1 MDEETPRQV
10 VGGKPACLKTKL
22 QRRARVRRRLL
33 VFFLFFMGLPL
44 AFVIYIQLAIKFGAA
59 GKGYWRV
66 ADLQGTHVGL
76 VFGCDDKFE
85 NRDNLYFKYRMDA
98 AAELWHAGKL
108 RGLIVSGDN
117 RAADYNEPQKMR
129 QALILRGVPDE
140 KIVCDYAGLRTLDSV
155 VRCKKVFGTSK
166 VLMISQQFQ
175 NERAIYIAN
184 DNGLEAIAYH
194 AADVSLRGGMRTKV
208 REWGARVKMWLDLRV
223 LHTQPKHLGPQ
234 VILPF

>member
-1 MDEETPRQV
+1 MDEENARQV
-10 VGGKPACLKTKL
+10 VAETKAPSTTKP
-22 QRRARVRRRLL
+22 RRRVRWRRRLIWL
-33 VFFLFFMGLPL
+33 FLLTLGLPVV
-44 AFVIYIQLAIKFGAA
+44 FVIYIQLAIKFGST
-59 GKGYWRV
+59 GKGFSRV
-66 ADLQGTHVGL
+66 VDIQGTHIGL

-98 AAELWHAGKL
+98 TAELWHAGKL
-108 RGLIVSGDN
+108 RGVIVSGDN
-117 RAADYNEPQKMR
+117 RVADYNEPQKMR

-155 VRCKKVFGTSK
+155 VRCQKVFGTNQ

-184 DNGLEAIAYH
+184 DHGMDAIAYH
-194 AADVSLRGGMRTKV
+194 AVDVGLRGGLRTKL

-223 LHTQPKHLGPQ
+223 LNTQPKHLGPQ